1 MLKHILI
8 FLSTYLFVLLL
19 VSSEDQFRTS
29 SSVLHAKTQ
38 PKNVAFEDLGN
49 YNLQGSSTEWFW
61 TNSGE
66 KIPYSIPWAAA
77 QPDNFYNNEPVLSV
91 GRISMDDKVGF
102 NDIPANYAARFA
114 CQKTELIK
122 N

>member
-1 MLKHILI
+1 MELATFETRDEALNFINFLEEHEYFKASLRLI
-8 FLSTYLFVLLL
+8 
-19 VSSEDQFRTS
+19 
-29 SSVLHAKTQ
+29 
-38 PKNVAFEDLGN
+38 NVDGITDS
-49 YNLQGSSTEWFW
+49 QGSPTEWYW

-66 KIPYSIPWAAA
+66 KIPYSIPWAAG

-91 GRISMDDKVGF
+91 GRISMNDSIGF
-102 NDIPANYAARFA
+102 NDAPANYAARFA